1 MYEGWQI
8 AAGRELDQLGG
19 LLFDS
24 FGTFLIVDGE
34 LALVDAFLKFLQ
46 IHVAEGDSNV
56 KWNSV
61 GPLSANLFLYCSS
74 LVHC

>member
-1 MYEGWQI
+1 VYEGWQI

-46 IHVAEGDSNV
+46 IHVAEGDSYV
-56 KWNSV
+56 EWHSDR
-61 GPLSANLFLYCSS
+61 PLSTYLFLYCFS

>member
-24 FGTFLIVDGE
+24 FGTFLIVEGE
-34 LALVDAFLKFLQ
+34 LALVDAFLEFCRSMSLRVIVMSNGIVIVLYLHICFYIVFL
-46 IHVAEGDSNV
+46 
-56 KWNSV
+56 
-61 GPLSANLFLYCSS
+61 
-74 LVHC
+74 